1 MKIIIKQNMVSVQI
15 LMRLKGLLKKYKLPD
30 EGNSMTIMPKE
41 DIYRHGDLLLKR
53 VEAIP
58 ADATQ
63 LNTLTLAEGEATGH
77 HHTFT
82 KGSVVLH
89 APANVTDDVQKY
101 IEVKTKSAE
110 LTHQEHSK
118 IDVGQ
123 GVYAL
128 SIEREYSP
136 VDKVIRTVLD

>member
-1 MKIIIKQNMVSVQI
+1 
-15 LMRLKGLLKKYKLPD
+15 MRLKGLLKKYKLPD

-77 HHTFT
+77 HHTLQ
-82 KGSVVLH
+82 KVVLC
-89 APANVTDDVQKY
+89 Y
-101 IEVKTKSAE
+101 
-110 LTHQEHSK
+110 THLQM
-118 IDVGQ
+118 
-123 GVYAL
+123 
-128 SIEREYSP
+128 
-136 VDKVIRTVLD
+136 